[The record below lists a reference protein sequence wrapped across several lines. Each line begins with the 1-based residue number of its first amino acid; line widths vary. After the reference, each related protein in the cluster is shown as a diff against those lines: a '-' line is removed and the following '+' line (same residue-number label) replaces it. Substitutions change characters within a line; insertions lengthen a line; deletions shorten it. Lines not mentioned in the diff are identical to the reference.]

1 MKVKDA
7 VGDIIKAVCGY
18 ETFNVSVH
26 VGNVLDRNN
35 VDLQVI
41 RFTAGS
47 PFKISLSCRVPTL
60 LKKLRRGNLPTHS
73 QSVRAFYNG
82 AGAIFCSGDI
92 PTSGTIEDAVARFEG
107 DIRMIIQNIS
117 EKTLESGIDGSL
129 VRFRANAL
137 RREAADAEKVMQNAH
152 KVLIED
158 D

>member
-1 MKVKDA
+1 MNVKDA
-7 VGDIIKAVCGY
+7 VGDIIKVVCGY

-26 VGNVLDRNN
+26 VGSILGKNN

-41 RFTAGS
+41 RFSAGTQ
-47 PFKISLSCRVPTL
+47 FKISLSCRVPTL

-73 QSVRAFYNG
+73 QTVRAFYNG
-82 AGAIFCSGDI
+82 AGTIFCSGDI
-92 PTSGTIEDAVARFEG
+92 PTSGTIEDAVSRFEG
-107 DIRMIIQNIS
+107 DIRMIIKNLS

-129 VRFRANAL
+129 VRYRANAL
-137 RREAADAEKVMQNAH
+137 RREAADAEKVMQNAR